1 MAIVKFSMPTYR
13 GALTFVAAACL
24 AYISSYVSLV
34 LSVSYPELRF
44 FGRYIFIIAVLCIFL
59 LTLDLRYKITQF
71 PSYFFILAFTIYY
84 LVHCIIF
91 EGGKLESH
99 GLSIY
104 LILLLGIGFWL
115 LIKNEAQYLQILL
128 LTWIVLFVAIVYY
141 IKIVLDF
148 GIIQSR
154 ITPENMGLE
163 VNGNVLCFMSATLS
177 ILSLR
182 IYELY
187 NVIKVNRSAKIQ
199 RLTIYVLTSISLA
212 CLVFSFWHLNM
223 TFTLL
228 NLIVLGLIVYR
239 YSGNLMKVG
248 LLAVFVAAL
257 TSIDITNFDGT
268 FFDQIEMY
276 TDRLES
282 GGSAST
288 RLAQANYVYNQW
300 LINPVFGASKQ
311 FAVLDGS
318 GSSNHT
324 FYLNILAIY
333 GVAGFIV
340 FMSLILSLILPGIR
354 RATMGQLLARVLF
367 LTMWM
372 VGPSTY
378 PQAIALLIMLPQRY
392 YLTNHYQ
399 LRN

>member
-1 MAIVKFSMPTYR
+1 MAIVKFLMPTYR
-13 GALTFVAAACL
+13 EALTLVGAACL

-44 FGRYIFIIAVLCIFL
+44 FGRYIFIIAALCIFL
-59 LTLDLRYKITQF
+59 LTLDLKYKIPKF
-71 PSYFFILAFTIYY
+71 SGYFFILAFTIYY

-91 EGGKLESH
+91 EAGKLESY

-104 LILLLGIGFWL
+104 LVLLLGIGFWL

-128 LTWIVLFVAIVYY
+128 LTWVVLFVAIVYY
-141 IKIVLDF
+141 IKVVLDF
-148 GIIQSR
+148 GVILSR
-154 ITPENMGLE
+154 ITPEDMGLE
-163 VNGNVLCFMSATLS
+163 VNGNVLCFMSATLN

-182 IYELY
+182 IYEFY
-187 NVIKVNRSAKIQ
+187 GFIKVNRSAKIR
-199 RLTIYVLTSISLA
+199 RLATYALISISLA

-223 TFTLL
+223 TFTLF
-228 NLIVLGLIVYR
+228 NLIVLGLIVHR
-239 YSGNLMKVG
+239 YSSNLMKMG
-248 LLAVFVAAL
+248 LLAVLVAAL
-257 TSIDITNFDGT
+257 TSLDISNFDGA
-268 FFDQIEMY
+268 FIDQIEMY
-276 TDRLES
+276 TDRLDT
-282 GGSAST
+282 GGSSGQ

-300 LINPVFGASKQ
+300 LINPFFGASKQ

-333 GVAGFIV
+333 GVVGFIV

-354 RATMGQLLARVLF
+354 RATMGQLLARALF

-372 VGPSTY
+372 VGPSSY

-392 YLTNHYQ
+392 YLTN
-399 LRN
+399 N